1 MHTGHSTLASKDTSA
16 ISDAFREIV
25 ARHPFAESERTLQEF
40 VDAWERGT
48 LPKKC
53 WTHGAHVGVAAYFAY
68 EYPIDVLIRVM
79 RLGIRHYNLASGG
92 ANTEDNGYHET
103 LTRFWAVEVA
113 NLVRAGAFESRLE
126 AVRAALVL
134 FGECSGHFRKFYG
147 FDVVASRRARS
158 EWVTPDGIEKEEAVP
173 PSILKDVVS

>member
-1 MHTGHSTLASKDTSA
+1 MATGDSTLANKDTSA
-16 ISDAFREIV
+16 SGDVFREIA
-25 ARHPFAESERTLQEF
+25 ARHPFSENERTLEEF

-48 LPKKC
+48 LPKKS

-68 EYPIDVLIRVM
+68 EYPTDVLIRVM

-113 NLVRAGAFESRLE
+113 NLVRSGAFESRLE
-126 AVRAALVL
+126 AVRAALAR
-134 FGECSGHFRKFYG
+134 FGECSGHFRGFYN
-147 FDVVASRRARS
+147 FDVVASRRARR
-158 EWVTPDGIEKEEAVP
+158 EWVAPDRAETVEGVP
-173 PSILKDVVS
+173 PSILEDAVS